1 MGIYMIILAQ
11 RCGRGSEVIIRAK
24 YFYTTELNVIL
35 IYTTLSQI
43 KMLITIPRATTKKKL
58 KLHNKRKQ

>member
-24 YFYTTELNVIL
+24 YFYTTELNLIL

>member
-1 MGIYMIILAQ
+1 MIILAQ

-24 YFYTTELNVIL
+24 YFYTTELNLIL